1 MNSSLKLFIILT
13 AFLLSFLT
21 SVKFEN
27 GNLKET
33 NSAFANSSSNIW
45 TDVSESS
52 IILRGERR
60 IIPQSYRTVKAN
72 IYELRSVLSNAPF
85 EFTERV
91 RNNPLTISLPT
102 PDGGYSL
109 FEVMEYSMMENG
121 LALKYPDIKTYTVKG
136 ISDPYAV
143 GKLDITMHGFH
154 AMILSPAGSFFI
166 DPYNTNET
174 ELYISYFK
182 SDFRST
188 QSFECFTDEYSSVDQ
203 MPNYQQ
209 RGSIV
214 AGPQLR
220 SYRLA
225 MAATGEYTI
234 FHGGTVPAGIAAIV
248 TAMNRVNGVYEKD
261 LCVRMVLIANNDLIV
276 YTNGSTDPYSNN
288 NGGTMLGQNQSNV
301 DNVIGSAN
309 YDVGHVFST
318 GGGGVAFLRCV
329 CVDGIKAQGVTGLFA
344 PVGDPFYIDY
354 VAHEIGHQYGGNH
367 SFNSQSGGCG
377 GGNRNPGTAWEP
389 GSGSTIM
396 AYAGLCGGDDLQN
409 NSDDIFHTGNF
420 SEIAQFT
427 QFGTGNSCAAITN
440 TGNTPPTITM
450 PPSGLTLPIRTP
462 FQLTGSATDVEN
474 PNSLTYCWEEIDI
487 GPPGSPNNPSGDAPI
502 FRTFKPD
509 TSGNR
514 YFPKL
519 ANILN
524 NTQTIGEILPTYS
537 RTLTFRL
544 TVRDNNPGAGGV
556 NNEIVQY
563 SVDASAGPFLI
574 TFPNTAQ
581 TLNSNV
587 PHTITWDVANTNIAP
602 VSCSNVNIKLST
614 NGGQT
619 FDLVLATNTVN
630 DGSETIT
637 LPSINNSTARVK
649 VEAVGNFFFDLSNTN
664 FTITNVV
671 SVLNNG
677 TGVPDAYS
685 LSQNFPNPFNPSTK
699 ISFGIPENGNVSLK
713 ILDISGKEVAS
724 LVNGYYSAGNYS
736 VNFRPENIA
745 SGIYFYVI
753 QAGNFVESKK
763 MTLIK

>member
-1 MNSSLKLFIILT
+1 MNSFLRSLFTITVFVLLVITNINIGKLDFRISGT
-13 AFLLSFLT
+13 AYAGT
-21 SVKFEN
+21 S
-27 GNLKET
+27 
-33 NSAFANSSSNIW
+33 ADIW
-45 TDVSESS
+45 SDISESS
-52 IILRGERR
+52 IILKGERR
-60 IIPQSYRTVKAN
+60 IIPQTFRTVKAN
-72 IYELRSVLSNAPF
+72 YAELKSLLANAPA
-85 EFTERV
+85 EFTEASKT
-91 RNNPLTISLPT
+91 NPLTISLPS

-109 FEVMEYSMMENG
+109 FEVVSYSMMEDG
-121 LALKYPDIKTYTVKG
+121 LARKFPEIRTFTIKG
-136 ISDPYAV
+136 ISDPYAT
-143 GKLDITMHGFH
+143 GKLDITIHGFH
-154 AMILSPAGSFFI
+154 AMIQSPSGNYFI
-166 DPYNTNET
+166 DPYSTNEV
-174 ELYISYFK
+174 EFYVSYYK
-182 SDFRST
+182 KDYTQT
-188 QSFECFTDEYSSVDQ
+188 QSFECLTDIYSGTQKKENYEY
-203 MPNYQQ
+203 
-209 RGSIV
+209 RGAIV

-225 MAATGEYTI
+225 MAATGEYTV
-234 FHGGTVPAGIAAIV
+234 FHGGTVQAGLAAIV

-261 LCVRMVLIANNDLIV
+261 LCVRMVLIANNNLIV

-288 NGGTMLGQNQSNV
+288 NGGTMLGQNQTNL

-309 YDVGHVFST
+309 YDIGHVFST

-329 CVDGIKAQGVTGLFA
+329 CVDGIKAQGVTGLFS
-344 PVGDPFYIDY
+344 PIGDPFYIDY

-367 SFNSQSGGCG
+367 SFNSTSGGCG

-396 AYAGLCGGDDLQN
+396 SYAGLCGGDDLQS

-420 SEIAQFT
+420 SEMAQFT

-450 PPSGLTLPIRTP
+450 PASGLTLPIRTP
-462 FQLTGSATDVEN
+462 FQLRGTATDAEN
-474 PNSLTYCWEEIDI
+474 PNTLTYCWEQIDI

-502 FRTFKPD
+502 FRSFKPD
-509 TSGNR
+509 TSGTR

-556 NNEIVQY
+556 NNELVQY
-563 SVDASAGPFLI
+563 SVDASAGPFLV

-587 PHTITWDVANTNIAP
+587 PHTVTWDVANTNVAP

-614 NGGQT
+614 NGGQS
-619 FDLVLATNTVN
+619 FDIMLASNTAN
-630 DGSETIT
+630 DGTETIT
-637 LPSINNSTARVK
+637 LPSLNNSTARVK
-649 VEAVGNFFFDLSNTN
+649 IEAVGNFFFDLSNVN
-664 FTITNVV
+664 FTITNTV
-671 SVLNNG
+671 SVQNNG
-677 TGVPDAYS
+677 TGVPDVYS

-699 ISFGIPENGNVSLK
+699 ISFGIPENSNVSLR
-713 ILDISGKEVAS
+713 ILDMSGKEIAS

-736 VNFRPENIA
+736 VNFRPENVA

-753 QAGNFVESKK
+753 RAGNFVESRK